1 MSTAERYVGEI
12 LVRRGAL
19 PAGRLD
25 ELLRSVSEKNV
36 RLLELLEA
44 TRELPPEQ
52 VTKALADEVGIP
64 FLDQIKPGDVPAQM
78 IDAVPITFAR
88 QHKLLA
94 LGWLDPTRPEVGPVR
109 VAVSNPLDPTPLDD
123 LRALLGRNVVP
134 VAATPEA
141 IEDAINRVYE
151 RKDET
156 ALTEAKDEAA
166 AEELQDLIDMTDEAP
181 VIRWVNNLF
190 YTAAQRRASDIH
202 IEPSDKEVTV
212 RYRIDG
218 NLQIAKTAHKGF
230 LNSIV
235 SRVKIEAGLNI
246 AEKRLP
252 QDGRITKRIQ
262 GRLIDVRVSTIP
274 TSKGES
280 IVMRLLDKEKVLL
293 DLEDLG
299 YSGAPLECIHH
310 LVTRPNGI
318 LLVTGPTGSGKT
330 TTLYAA
336 LSRINTPDLKILTA
350 EDPVEYEL
358 RGIGQLHVQAKIGL
372 TFASA
377 LRAFLRQDPDVI
389 MVGEVRDHETA
400 EIAIHASLTGHLVLS
415 TLHTNDAAG
424 AITRMLEMGVEH
436 YLITSSLLGAIAQ
449 RLVRR
454 LCSRC
459 KQPYQPT
466 DQDFRQLG
474 VDRSRLKAI
483 IAMSGTQAWAGMPHH
498 YENSANAPS
507 TYQAS
512 APPASSKASDL
523 FVDLSDELEPI
534 DVEPTQVRD
543 LRDLAPAPIAL
554 AAAREIRPV
563 GGAAALGRNKVG
575 STEPGSLFYKPGA
588 CEECGGTGYRGRIA
602 IAEIL
607 LIDDAVRKEVLNRSD
622 ANQIAKVAIARGM
635 RTLREDGARVVAT
648 GMTSLEEVLAAT
660 QAGEME

>member
-1 MSTAERYVGEI
+1 MSESAERYVGEI
-12 LVRRGAL
+12 LVRQGAL

-25 ELLRSVSEKNV
+25 DLLRSVTEKNV

-44 TRELPPEQ
+44 TREVQPEQ
-52 VTKALADEVGIP
+52 VTKALAEEVGIP
-64 FLDQIKPGDVPAQM
+64 FVDQIKHGDVPAQM
-78 IDAVPITFAR
+78 IDTVPITFAR

-94 LGWLDPTRPEVGPVR
+94 LGYLDPSRPDTGPVR

-123 LRALLGRNVVP
+123 LRALLGRPILP
-134 VAATPEA
+134 VAATAEA

-156 ALTEAKDEAA
+156 ALTEGKEEAVS
-166 AEELQDLIDMTDEAP
+166 EELQDLIDMTDEAP

-202 IEPSDKEVTV
+202 IEPSDKEVVV

-218 NLQIAKTAHKGF
+218 NLQVAKTAHKGF

-299 YSGAPLECIHH
+299 YSGAPLACIHH

-336 LSRINTPDLKILTA
+336 LSKINTPDLKILTA

-358 RGIGQLHVQAKIGL
+358 RGIGQLHVQPKIGL

-389 MVGEVRDHETA
+389 MVGEIRDHETA

-424 AITRMLEMGVEH
+424 AITRMVEMEVEH

-454 LCSRC
+454 LCPRC

-474 VDRSRLKAI
+474 VDRARLKQILAHP
-483 IAMSGTQAWAGMPHH
+483 GTQPWPGMPHE
-498 YENSANAPS
+498 YEIAAAQVSAAADP
-507 TYQAS
+507 S
-512 APPASSKASDL
+512 APDAS
-523 FVDLSDELEPI
+523 FPDLSDELEP
-534 DVEPTQVRD
+534 VEAEPTQIRD
-543 LRDLAPAPIAL
+543 FRDLAPPRL
-554 AAAREIRPV
+554 GPSAAQAAGPAWGAR
-563 GGAAALGRNKVG
+563 GA
-575 STEPGSLFYKPGA
+575 SIEPGTIFYRGVG

-602 IAEIL
+602 IAEVLIL
-607 LIDDAVRKEVLNRSD
+607 DDAVRREVLNRSD
-622 ANQIAKVAIARGM
+622 ANQIARVAIGRGM
-635 RTLREDGARVVAT
+635 RTLREDGARVVAQ

-660 QAGEME
+660 QAGEVD